1 MPPILQV
8 DLQQILSQAVT
19 FVLLVVVLKRVAWKP
34 VLGLLDARRAK
45 IEGDLRDAERIKAE
59 MTALQQDYAQR
70 LATIDEEARAKI
82 QQSIQ
87 DGRRIASEIQDE
99 ARAQAQAVLAK
110 SQETIQLELAK
121 AKVGLRNE
129 LADLTTEA
137 VHRLLKEKV
146 TSAHDEKLIGSILD
160 ELTQPTKA

>member
-34 VLGLLDARRAK
+34 VLALLDARRAQ
-45 IEGDLRDAERIKAE
+45 IEGDLRKAAEAREKMI
-59 MTALQQDYAQR
+59 ALQEDYAQR
-70 LATIDEEARAKI
+70 LAKIDEEARAKI

-99 ARAQAQAVLAK
+99 ARAQAQAILAK
-110 SQETIQLELAK
+110 SKETIELELAK
-121 AKVGLRNE
+121 AKVTLRD
-129 LADLTTEA
+129 DLTDMTIEA
-137 VHRLLKEKV
+137 VEDLLRQ
-146 TSAHDEKLIGSILD
+146 KLNPQTDKALVSRILD
-160 ELTQPTKA
+160 ELTESDKA

>member
-8 DLQQILSQAVT
+8 DLQQILSQALT

-34 VLGLLDARRAK
+34 VLALLDARRAK

-87 DGRRIASEIQDE
+87 DGRRIASEIQEE
-99 ARAQAQAVLAK
+99 ARAQAQGIIAK
-110 SQETIQLELAK
+110 SSETIERELAQ
-121 AKVGLRNE
+121 AKVGLRDE
-129 LADLTTEA
+129 LAELTATA
-137 VHRLLKEKV
+137 VQRLLNKKI
-146 TSAHDEKLIGSILD
+146 TG
-160 ELTQPTKA
+160 